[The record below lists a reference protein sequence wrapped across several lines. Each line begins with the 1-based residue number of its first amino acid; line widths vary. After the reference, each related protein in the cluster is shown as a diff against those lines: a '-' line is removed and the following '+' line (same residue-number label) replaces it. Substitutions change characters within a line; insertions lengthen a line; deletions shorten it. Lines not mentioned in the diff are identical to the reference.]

1 MTGNTSTRSRGGN
14 EVSPPVNPKMRITP
28 TPENPRG
35 YPPFDMRSI
44 CGFTNN
50 QVIFYLTTGAI
61 PLEDQPQ
68 FQEAMEHRK
77 KALQATNWDGA
88 SDGGHRNDDI
98 DVAEPPDSS
107 DDSECPTPEP
117 GRKGIKFSPSDITKL
132 RYNSTVA
139 QYENWL
145 FDLKRAFSG
154 DPAKFPTSS
163 QKIILA
169 SMTLD
174 DQLKTTLNSNARD
187 SPIITQNW
195 RKFEKWIRDVVLHGD
210 TDRLKLSQEFTTAR
224 QKLNEDPNEFYLRFS
239 NLGIQAGRTVTI
251 DDYRTRLLAPLRN
264 LLGQFEQPYNATR
277 DIVIHAAKLW
287 QTLNHDK
294 VRQEIREEK
303 EKKDKSFQSQ
313 NSRQPGHTSQRPNNP
328 NNPKQR
334 QDRDKNKT
342 PKPKLSTE
350 EQQHRKENNLCFNCG
365 YPGHSSR
372 DCTFKFNPNR
382 VQPKG
387 SDKPKNY
394 PPQAFPKKRPR
405 ATAQPV
411 RTGESEEQLT
421 DDSDPEEEVSQKRQ
435 KN

>member
-1 MTGNTSTRSRGGN
+1 MDPNTATQTLRGD
-14 EVSPPVNPKMRITP
+14 ESAPTNPKLRIMP

-35 YPPFDMRSI
+35 YPPFDMRST

-50 QVIFYLTTGAI
+50 QVIHYLTTGAI
-61 PLEDQPQ
+61 PLTDQPA
-68 FQEAMEHRK
+68 FQNAMELRK
-77 KALQATNWDGA
+77 QALLATNWDGA
-88 SDGGHRNDDI
+88 SDGERRNDGTDTV
-98 DVAEPPDSS
+98 DTSEFSDS
-107 DDSECPTPEP
+107 DCPIPAP
-117 GRKGIKFSPSDITKL
+117 GRKGMKFAPSDITKL

-145 FDLKRAFSG
+145 FDLKRAFRG

-163 QKIILA
+163 EKIILA

-174 DQLKTTLNSNARD
+174 DQLKTTFNSNARD
-187 SPIITQNW
+187 SPILTINW
-195 RKFEKWIRDVVLHGD
+195 RKFERWIRDVVLHGD
-210 TDRLKLSQEFTTAR
+210 TDRLKLSQEFTAAR
-224 QKLNEDPNEFYLRFS
+224 QKINEDPNQFYLRFS

-264 LLGQFEQPYNATR
+264 LLGQHDQTYTTTR
-277 DIVIHAAKLW
+277 DIVKHAAKLW
-287 QTLNHDK
+287 QTLDLDK
-294 VRQEIREEK
+294 VRQEVKEEK
-303 EKKDKSFQSQ
+303 EKKDKPFQRQ
-313 NSRQPGHTSQRPNNP
+313 NPSAGHSSKRPNNP
-328 NNPKQR
+328 NQR

-342 PKPKLSTE
+342 PKLKLSTE

-382 VQPKG
+382 VQPKS

-405 ATAQPV
+405 VGAQPAQV
-411 RTGESEEQLT
+411 GEPEETPIDNSE
-421 DDSDPEEEVSQKRQ
+421 SEEEVSRKRQ

>member
-1 MTGNTSTRSRGGN
+1 MTGNASTRSRGGN
-14 EVSPPVNPKMRITP
+14 EISAPVNPKMRITP

-88 SDGGHRNDDI
+88 SDGERRNDDADTTEI
-98 DVAEPPDSS
+98 PESS
-107 DDSECPTPEP
+107 DSECPIPAP
-117 GRKGIKFSPSDITKL
+117 GRKGMKFAPSDITKL

-145 FDLKRAFSG
+145 FDLKRAFRG
-154 DPAKFPTSS
+154 DPAKFPTSGE
-163 QKIILA
+163 KIILA

-174 DQLKTTLNSNARD
+174 EQLKTTFNSNARD
-187 SPIITQNW
+187 SPILTINW
-195 RKFEKWIRDVVLHGD
+195 CKFERWIRDVVLHGD
-210 TDRLKLSQEFTTAR
+210 TDRLKLSQEFTAAR
-224 QKLNEDPNEFYLRFS
+224 QKINEDPNEFYLRFS

-251 DDYRTRLLAPLRN
+251 DDYRTRLLTPLRN
-264 LLGQFEQPYNATR
+264 LLGQLEQPYTTTR
-277 DIVIHAAKLW
+277 DIVIHAARLW

-294 VRQEIREEK
+294 MRQEIREEK
-303 EKKDKSFQSQ
+303 EKKDKPFQHQ
-313 NSRQPGHTSQRPNNP
+313 NPKQPGHASQRPNNS
-328 NNPKQR
+328 NNPKAR
-334 QDRDKNKT
+334 QDHNKNKT

-405 ATAQPV
+405 AAAQLVQVEEPEEQ
-411 RTGESEEQLT
+411 RLTDSESE
-421 DDSDPEEEVSQKRQ
+421 PEVSHKRQ